1 MTLRRRD
8 KRGNEREKENKKK
21 GYRKMKRRR
30 LVSEE

>member
-1 MTLRRRD
+1 MTLRKRD
-8 KRGNEREKENKKK
+8 KRGNEREKKIRKK